1 MPKAA
6 AIYARISSDPDGT
19 HLGVDRQIDDCE
31 ALAGSLGWL
40 VGEVYVDNDVSAYS
54 GRRRPEYERL
64 CDDIKAGTVDGL
76 LVWHPDRLHRSP
88 RELEDFIDLCEN
100 AGLTD
105 IRTVRAGDVDLA
117 TPQGRMV
124 ARLGGVIARG
134 ESDKAADRLRRKHL
148 ELATK
153 GKVSGGGTR
162 PYGYTQD
169 RRHVVPEEAA
179 VIREAAK
186 RTLAGE
192 SARSICSDLNDRGI
206 VTSMGGEWTPNTLN
220 RMLRSARISGRREH
234 RGEITARAEWP
245 GIITPAQSDR
255 LRARLSRAAGPGPTG
270 RSPRRYLLTGGLL
283 RCGRC
288 DTPMV
293 SRPRVDGTRRYVCA
307 SGPGFGGC
315 GKMAINSD
323 PVEGFVV
330 ETVLYRLDTPQLA
343 AALTKARQANT
354 EHDQLAV
361 SIAEDAAMLE
371 QLARDYADKAI
382 SHQEWAAARQPIQTR
397 IDQAR
402 RRLSRISRTHRIDDY
417 AGNSQA
423 LADAWADLDLPR
435 RQAIIA
441 TVVDHLVVN
450 PAVQGRNRFDPS
462 RLDVSWRL

>member
-1 MPKAA
+1 MVKAA

-19 HLGVDRQIDDCE
+19 RLGVERQIEDCQ
-31 ALAGSLGWL
+31 ALAASLGWP
-40 VGEVYVDNDVSAYS
+40 VGEVYVDNDVSAWS

-64 CDDIKAGTVDGL
+64 CEDIKAGSVDAL
-76 LVWHPDRLHRSP
+76 VVWHPDRLHRSP
-88 RELEDFIDLCEN
+88 RELEDFIDLCDA
-100 AGLTD
+100 AGLAD
-105 IRTVRAGDVDLA
+105 IRTVRAGDVDLS
-117 TPQGRMV
+117 TPNGRMV

-134 ESDKAADRLRRKHL
+134 ESDKAADRLRRKHA
-148 ELATK
+148 ELASK

-169 RRHVVPEEAA
+169 RRHLVPEEAA
-179 VIREAAK
+179 IIREAAN

-192 SARSICSDLNDRGI
+192 SARSICSDLNERGI
-206 VTSMGGEWTPNTLN
+206 TTSVGGEWTPNTLT

-234 RGEITARAEWP
+234 HGEITGDSEWP
-245 GIITPAQSDR
+245 RIISPADSDR
-255 LRARLSRAAGPGPTG
+255 LRARRRARAAGPAG

-288 DTPMV
+288 GTPMV
-293 SRPRVDGTRRYVCA
+293 SRPRADGVRRYVCA

-315 GKMAINSD
+315 GRMAINAE
-323 PVEGFVV
+323 PVETFV
-330 ETVLYRLDTPQLA
+330 TQAVLYRLDTPELA
-343 AALTKARQANT
+343 AALTEARKANA

-361 SIAEDAAMLE
+361 SVAEDTAMLE
-371 QLARDYADKAI
+371 QLARDYADRAI

-397 IDQAR
+397 IDQAK

-423 LADAWADLDLPR
+423 LRDAWTDLPLSR
-435 RQAIIA
+435 QQAIIA

>member
-1 MPKAA
+1 MPQAA
-6 AIYARISSDPDGT
+6 AVYARISSDPGGT
-19 HLGVDRQIDDCE
+19 RLGVERQIEDCE
-31 ALAGSLGWL
+31 ALAGSLGWT
-40 VGEVYVDNDVSAYS
+40 VAEVYVDNDVSAYS

-88 RELEDFIDLCEN
+88 RELEDFIDLCD
-100 AGLTD
+100 AASLTD

-134 ESDKAADRLRRKHL
+134 ESDKAADRLRRKHA
-148 ELATK
+148 ELASK

-169 RRHVVPEEAA
+169 RRHVIPEEAA

-192 SARSICSDLNDRGI
+192 SARSICTDLNQRGI
-206 VTSMGGEWTPNTLN
+206 TTSVGGEWTPNTLN
-220 RMLRSARISGRREH
+220 RMLRSGRISGRREH
-234 RGEITARAEWP
+234 RGEITAKAEWP
-245 GIITPAQSDR
+245 GIITRAQSDR
-255 LRARLSRAAGPGPTG
+255 LRARLSRAAGPGPAS

-288 DTPMV
+288 GTVMY

-315 GKMAINSD
+315 GKMAINAD
-323 PVEGFVV
+323 PVEGFVA
-330 ETVLYRLDTPQLA
+330 EAVLYRLDTPQLA
-343 AALTKARQANT
+343 AALTEAREANA

-361 SIAEDAAMLE
+361 SVAEDTAMLE
-371 QLARDYADKAI
+371 QLARDYADRAI
-382 SHQEWAAARQPIQTR
+382 SHQEWSAARQPIQGR
-397 IDQAR
+397 IDAAR

-423 LADAWADLDLPR
+423 LRDAWADLDLPR
-435 RQAIIA
+435 RQAIVA
-441 TVVDHLVVN
+441 TVVDHVVVN

>member
-1 MPKAA
+1 MPQAA
-6 AIYARISSDPDGT
+6 AVYARISSDPDGT
-19 HLGVDRQIDDCE
+19 HLGVDRQVEDCE
-31 ALAGSLGWL
+31 ALAGTLGWP

-100 AGLTD
+100 AGLAD
-105 IRTVRAGDVDLA
+105 IRTVRAGDVDLS
-117 TPQGRMV
+117 TPNGRMV

-134 ESDKAADRLRRKHL
+134 ESDKAADRLRRKHA

-162 PYGYTQD
+162 PYGYTKD
-169 RRHVVPEEAA
+169 RRHMVPEEA
-179 VIREAAK
+179 VIIREAAK

-192 SARSICSDLNDRGI
+192 SARSICSDLNQRG
-206 VTSMGGEWTPNTLN
+206 VTTSVGGEWTPNTLN

-234 RGEITARAEWP
+234 RGGITATAEWP
-245 GIITPAQSDR
+245 GIITPAVSDR
-255 LRARLSRAAGPGPTG
+255 LRARLSRAAGSGPSG

-283 RCGRC
+283 RCGLC

-293 SRPRVDGTRRYVCA
+293 SRPRTGGLRRYVCA

-315 GKMAINSD
+315 GKMAVNAD
-323 PVEGFVV
+323 PVEAFVAEAV
-330 ETVLYRLDTPQLA
+330 IYRLDTPQLA
-343 AALTKARQANT
+343 KALTEARKANA

-361 SIAEDAAMLE
+361 SVAEDTAMLE

-382 SHQEWAAARQPIQTR
+382 SHQEWSAARQPIQGR
-397 IDQAR
+397 IDAAR

-423 LADAWADLDLPR
+423 LADAWTGLDLAR